1 MGSLGSAL
9 LRLSGA
15 MFALRFASR
24 IHPPESRSLLLLSP
38 LMLLILALLPMM
50 MMMMMILNNSR
61 QGIEKARIPNF
72 DQQRVNTR
80 RRHMDE
86 ESHLMKRLPMRKSVV
101 EVNSVELSW

>member
-50 MMMMMILNNSR
+50 MMMILNNSR

-86 ESHLMKRLPMRKSVV
+86 ESHLMKRLPMGKSVV
-101 EVNSVELSW
+101 EVNSVELR

>member
-38 LMLLILALLPMM
+38 LMLLILALLP

-101 EVNSVELSW
+101 EVNSVELR